1 MKSIMRRKLAQENFA
16 EKIRKV
22 SELIQLSAKLKAVRT
37 DARNLARTS
46 PSAVDQASSKTSSD
60 VGCDGALA
68 PLDVDHLGGSSQ
80 SQFIK

>member
-16 EKIRKV
+16 DKIRKV

-60 VGCDGALA
+60 VGCDGGPT
-68 PLDVDHLGGSSQ
+68 PLVVDHLSRPPQ
-80 SQFIK
+80 SQVRK